1 VQIDLWTHRL
11 LVACY
16 YNTVLLILW
25 VVIAWVVVVRAGGV
39 STDVGGIGVDKM
51 VEVVVLVL
59 LV

>member
-51 VEVVVLVL
+51 VAAIGV
-59 LV
+59 